1 MLKLFYDESKDIK
14 EAGIDE
20 AGRGCLSGRVYSAAV
35 ILPKKF
41 PDDDQKYKEIKDSK
55 KLSRK
60 KRAELRKYIEKNAI
74 SYSVSYTEPNVIDS
88 KNILNATLDTMH
100 QAIEGLHVKPDFL
113 LVDGNRFKLYFD
125 ENDDVIPH
133 MLVKG
138 GDNQYYS
145 IAAASILA
153 KEYHDEYVKK
163 LCEINPDLK
172 KYDWE
177 NNMCYGTKK
186 HRDAIKEH
194 GISKYHRKT
203 FGICKQFA

>member
-1 MLKLFYDESKDIK
+1 MLKLFFDDNIDIK

-35 ILPKKF
+35 ILPREF
-41 PDDDQKYKEIKDSK
+41 PDDKYKEIKDSK

-60 KRAELRKYIEKNAI
+60 KRAELRIYIEENAL
-74 SYSVSYTEPNVIDS
+74 SYSVAYAEPNVIDN

-100 QAIEGLHVKPDFL
+100 DAVNGLNIKPDFL
-113 LVDGNRFKLYFD
+113 LVDGNRFKIYFD
-125 ENDDVIPH
+125 ENDDIIPH

-138 GDNQYYS
+138 GDNIYYS

-153 KEYHDEYVKK
+153 KEYHDEYVKNLCK
-163 LCEINPDLK
+163 LNTDFK

-186 HRDAIKEH
+186 HMEAIKKY
-194 GISKYHRKT
+194 GITKYHRKT
-203 FGICKQFA
+203 FGICKKFK